1 MKKTISLILIF
12 IFAVLVC
19 ASCQQIPTEV
29 STPGEV
35 STPSDNSSE
44 ISEVSE
50 YVEPE
55 RNLQTVAIASIG
67 SSGDILV
74 HNAVRTSGYDSAT
87 GTFDFSYAFQHLA
100 PYVSN
105 LDYAVVNAE
114 FSVSANGTYSSLPF
128 RIPSEMV
135 KALADCGYDMG
146 TTANNHIADGGTA
159 GMKKTMTTLTEYG
172 MDYTGTRL
180 NAEDSRYLIKD
191 INGIKVGFLN
201 YSYGAYWNTNCFNEN
216 NLEAFYTEAKGLI
229 DSMRTE
235 GAEFIYLYIHWG
247 QEYSLAPNNTQKA
260 IAQKMCDFGV
270 DVIIGGHPH
279 KIQPVELIHSE
290 ISGKNTICL
299 YSCGNLLSGQQI
311 ECMAGGTQANSPSCF
326 QDPWHFAGCDYPDVA
341 DRTQDTH
348 RLQHGTNCNDNGHT
362 EDGVVF
368 ITNLCRYEDGTAAIA
383 SVEVIPVWCMG
394 RGFVRAGYPTNSYFR
409 EYYALPLADGADW
422 QEKFG
427 LTDDEYTE
435 AIYSYNRTEALLSD
449 GINEINTY
457 LEEQYNNLNQQFKEG
472 LEK

>member
-1 MKKTISLILIF
+1 MKKTCTLILIF
-12 IFAVLVC
+12 ILATALCV
-19 ASCQQIPTEV
+19 SCQNVPGNVSSTEQESTSQGNTSEV
-29 STPGEV
+29 S
-35 STPSDNSSE
+35 E
-44 ISEVSE
+44 ISE

-55 RNLQTVAIASIG
+55 RNLQTVAIASVG

-74 HNAVRTSGYDSAT
+74 HNAVRTSGYNATT
-87 GTFDFSYAFQHLA
+87 GTFDFSYAFQYLA
-100 PYVSN
+100 PYVSD

-159 GMKKTMTTLTEYG
+159 GMQKTMNTLTEYG

-180 NAEDSRYLIKD
+180 NAGDSRYLIKD

-201 YSYGAYWNTNCFNEN
+201 YSYGSYWNTNCFNEN
-216 NLEAFYTEAKGLI
+216 NLDAFYTESKGLI
-229 DSMRTE
+229 DSMREE

-260 IAQKMCDFGV
+260 IAQKMCDYGV

-279 KIQPVELIHSE
+279 KIQPVELIHSD

-311 ECMAGGTQANSPSCF
+311 ECMAGGTQENSPSCF

-368 ITNLCRYEDGTAAIA
+368 ITNLCRYEDGTAAIS

-394 RGFVRAGYPTNSYFR
+394 RGFVRADYPTNSYFR
-409 EYYALPLADGADW
+409 EYYALPLADNADW
-422 QEKFG
+422 QAEFG
-427 LTDDEYTE
+427 LTDAEYTE
-435 AIYSYNRTEALLSD
+435 AIYSYNRTEALLSE
-449 GINEINTY
+449 GIDEINAY
-457 LEEQYNNLNQQFKEG
+457 LEEQYNNINQQFKEG

>member
-35 STPSDNSSE
+35 SAPSDNSSD

-55 RNLQTVAIASIG
+55 RNLQAVAIASIG

-216 NLEAFYTEAKGLI
+216 NLEAF
-229 DSMRTE
+229 
-235 GAEFIYLYIHWG
+235 
-247 QEYSLAPNNTQKA
+247 
-260 IAQKMCDFGV
+260 
-270 DVIIGGHPH
+270 
-279 KIQPVELIHSE
+279 
-290 ISGKNTICL
+290 
-299 YSCGNLLSGQQI
+299 
-311 ECMAGGTQANSPSCF
+311 
-326 QDPWHFAGCDYPDVA
+326 
-341 DRTQDTH
+341 
-348 RLQHGTNCNDNGHT
+348 
-362 EDGVVF
+362 
-368 ITNLCRYEDGTAAIA
+368 
-383 SVEVIPVWCMG
+383 
-394 RGFVRAGYPTNSYFR
+394 
-409 EYYALPLADGADW
+409 
-422 QEKFG
+422 
-427 LTDDEYTE
+427 
-435 AIYSYNRTEALLSD
+435 
-449 GINEINTY
+449 
-457 LEEQYNNLNQQFKEG
+457 
-472 LEK
+472 